1 MKKKMYEKPSVEVVK
16 LQASVAMLAGSP
28 IEGKKNGYDTEND
41 LGTWG
46 DPEDQEDPEEPEE

>member
-1 MKKKMYEKPSVEVVK
+1 MYEKPSVEVVK

-28 IEGKKNGYDTEND
+28 TKGQKNGYDTEND